1 MLMEQ
6 SSRNKKIPPL
16 FGEMGFSRT
25 SVIGRPKCLW
35 LIELWL
41 AHVFSANTTKLKE
54 NVKVNLANLQ
64 MKSGVRLATL
74 QFYLTLLIRKN
85 GLK

>member
-1 MLMEQ
+1 
-6 SSRNKKIPPL
+6 
-16 FGEMGFSRT
+16 MGFSRT

-54 NVKVNLANLQ
+54 NVKANLVNLQ
-64 MKSGVRLATL
+64 MESVIRVATL
-74 QFYLTLLIRKN
+74 QLCLTLLIRKN
-85 GLK
+85 GLKFGSLQI